1 MEGHRVYPLLE
12 TLLLGLQADVFDLYL
27 LPFVISLA
35 LGFVPFLSG
44 AEVVGMASVIGMS
57 EVDPV
62 LLGIF
67 SGLGAGLGKISS
79 YFYGRGARE
88 YVLKGRYRR
97 KFDIVERVFGRYM
110 FLAVLVGS
118 ATPMPD
124 DFIFI
129 PVGMMKYSLWKT
141 VLGLV
146 SGKIALSIVLAS
158 GGLYAL
164 NLLGLEGQIS
174 VTTSLLLVLAFL
186 GLMVLYLKLDIE
198 GWIERRFLA

>member
-1 MEGHRVYPLLE
+1 MYLPVEALV
-12 TLLLGLQADVFDLYL
+12 LGLQADMYDIYL

-44 AEVVGMASVIGMS
+44 AEAFGMASILSRPEVVGM
-57 EVDPV
+57 VDP
-62 LLGIF
+62 LFLGIF

-97 KFDIVERVFGRYM
+97 KFDIVRRVFGRYM
-110 FLAVLVGS
+110 FLAVLFGS

-129 PVGMMKYSLWKT
+129 PMGIMKYSLWKT
-141 VLGLV
+141 VLGLLV
-146 SGKIALSIVLAS
+146 GKIALSIVLAS
-158 GGLYAL
+158 GGLYLL
-164 NLLGLEGQIS
+164 NIVGLEGQIS
-174 VTTSLLLVLAFL
+174 VTMSILLALAFL
-186 GLMVLYLKLDIE
+186 GLMVLYLKLDVE
-198 GWIERRFLA
+198 GWIERRIPT

>member
-1 MEGHRVYPLLE
+1 VLALL
-12 TLLLGLQADVFDLYL
+12 TSNDVLEFYL
-27 LPFVISLA
+27 LPFLISLV

-44 AEVVGMASVIGMS
+44 AELVGMTSVIGLPGI
-57 EVDPV
+57 DGL

-88 YVLKGRYRR
+88 YVVRGRYAK
-97 KFDIVERVFGRYM
+97 KFDLIKRVFGRYI
-110 FLAVLVGS
+110 FLAILFGS

-129 PVGMMKYSLWKT
+129 PVGIMKYSLWKT
-141 VLGLV
+141 VIGLV
-146 SGKIALSIVLAS
+146 AGKVFLSIVFAV

-164 NLLGLEGQIS
+164 DLLGLGGQIS
-174 VTTSLLLVLAFL
+174 LTTSLLLALAFL
-186 GLMVLYLKLDIE
+186 GLMVLYMMLDVE
-198 GWIERRFLA
+198 EWIERRFLGDTE